1 MRTRQELLERAD
13 DCSGSMVGYS
23 ILAIAMAINEWVDNE
38 LPGPGWVEVT
48 TSQDLPARVF
58 LPTARGTDE

>member
-1 MRTRQELLERAD
+1 
-13 DCSGSMVGYS
+13 
-23 ILAIAMAINEWVDNE
+23 MAINEWVDNE

-58 LPTARGTDE
+58 VSRTELGKE